1 MTAGYDP
8 FDPAAPDAPAPQ
20 RDRSGQ
26 DDGSGRGGGR
36 ETGPET
42 GPETERLGPL
52 PPRITSPAGPAHTG
66 QVRSG
71 SVTAAMPQVHAGTY
85 HPPGHY
91 GPPRVHTGPPPAN
104 HAVPAGHGVRAAQRR
119 GGRLGAV
126 AFVLAVLLLLLAG
139 AQGYLLS
146 SLNRQLDQA
155 NKKAAADRANASA
168 KADALE
174 ARIKELEKRAGNSLD
189 AQAVAAD
196 EFSGTAFALGK
207 AAEGGGTDLLTNF
220 HVIEAS
226 YTSGTRSVAL
236 ERTNARYPAR
246 VVRVDENNDLALLH
260 SDEKFPRL
268 TADVDGAK
276 PGQPVI
282 VIGAPLGLNETV
294 TTGVVS
300 AVRDT
305 PAGRLLQFDAPI
317 NPGSSGG
324 PVINAQRKVVGVA
337 TFKARGAEGIGL
349 AIPIGVACQAFAV
362 C

>member
-119 GGRLGAV
+119 AGLPAVQPEPPARSGQQESGGGPRQRLGQGRRPGSPDQGAGEARGQQPRRPGGGRRGHAERV
-126 AFVLAVLLLLLAG
+126 PGDRRRVL
-139 AQGYLLS
+139 
-146 SLNRQLDQA
+146 
-155 NKKAAADRANASA
+155 
-168 KADALE
+168 
-174 ARIKELEKRAGNSLD
+174 
-189 AQAVAAD
+189 
-196 EFSGTAFALGK
+196 
-207 AAEGGGTDLLTNF
+207 
-220 HVIEAS
+220 
-226 YTSGTRSVAL
+226 
-236 ERTNARYPAR
+236 RYRAR

>member
-8 FDPAAPDAPAPQ
+8 FDPAAPDALAPQ

-26 DDGSGRGGGR
+26 HDGSGGGR
-36 ETGPET
+36 ET

-52 PPRITSPAGPAHTG
+52 PPPITSPAGPAHTG

-71 SVTAAMPQVHAGTY
+71 SATVAMPQVHAGPY

-91 GPPRVHTGPPPAN
+91 GPPRVHQTG
-104 HAVPAGHGVRAAQRR
+104 AAQRR

-139 AQGYLLS
+139 AQSYLLFG
-146 SLNRQLDQA
+146 LNRQLDQA
-155 NKKAAADRANASA
+155 NNKAAADRVNASA

-189 AQAVAAD
+189 AQAVAAEVTPSVFRVIAG

-207 AAEGGGTDLLTNF
+207 EAEGGGTDLLTNF

-226 YTSGTRSVAL
+226 YTSGSRSVAL
-236 ERTNARYPAR
+236 ERTNARYPAK

-268 TADVDGAK
+268 TADADGAK

-300 AVRDT
+300 AVRDM

-349 AIPIGVACQAFAV
+349 AIPIGVACQAFGV

>member
-174 ARIKELEKRAGNSLD
+174 ARIKELEKRAGNSL
-189 AQAVAAD
+189 
-196 EFSGTAFALGK
+196 
-207 AAEGGGTDLLTNF
+207 
-220 HVIEAS
+220 EAS